1 MSHSGILIAMDTN
14 SIQKTNHIHSLI
26 EWFKAHDSYHIIFVA
41 LMWWRIIYGFMRI
54 GIGILLIHLVGSS
67 TLDVVTKLARKEL
80 LEDPNDAVL
89 AFITLV
95 SHHAAIITFFV
106 PMYLM
111 FWGTVDIFL
120 SANILREKLWAFPIS
135 IYLSIIFVLYE
146 IVRFTHTHSTMLIV
160 LICVDIVFIV
170 LIWRE
175 YQKLSRKKSSEK
187 ANMDPIPIHTE

>member
-1 MSHSGILIAMDTN
+1 MHTDNTQQSF
-14 SIQKTNHIHSLI
+14 KIHSLT
-26 EWFKAHDSYHIIFVA
+26 EWFKTHDSYHIVFVG

-54 GIGILLIHLVGSS
+54 GIGMLLIHLVGSS

-80 LEDPNDAVL
+80 IEDPNDAVM

-95 SHHAAIITFFV
+95 SHHAAVITFFV

-135 IYLSIIFVLYE
+135 IYLSIAFVVYE
-146 IVRFTHTHSTMLIV
+146 IIRFTHTHSPLLIA
-160 LICVDIVFIV
+160 LIFVDIIFII
-170 LIWRE
+170 LITRE
-175 YQKLSRKKSSEK
+175 YKRLLRKRESLQNATPQQSTPTK
-187 ANMDPIPIHTE
+187 